1 MRPIGEALVRCK
13 VNLSTVA
20 LGTMPM
26 KITVALVEVDQRTRR
41 PTVPR
46 DTPFKTRGRMSSG
59 GGAHTVQGSS
69 HYGQQDAFDRSSTAS
84 DPDWNGLHA
93 GPSTRL
99 KLSGP
104 TPAPTP
110 PFVNK
115 VGD

>member
-59 GGAHTVQGSS
+59 GGATLYKDRHTMANRMLLTGRLPPVTPTGMGFMQVQVR
-69 HYGQQDAFDRSSTAS
+69 D
-84 DPDWNGLHA
+84 
-93 GPSTRL
+93 
-99 KLSGP
+99 
-104 TPAPTP
+104 
-110 PFVNK
+110 
-115 VGD
+115 